1 MSDIRSVVRE
11 KLIESD
17 MAQTEWEFLK
27 NFVELEDNERVVFFP
42 ERDERVN
49 HYGMLYLDTYLMRN
63 DAKKAVVIYQDASI
77 KEQISNYSD
86 NVRKCI
92 FYELEKM
99 NRFLTLYALYPI
111 DSRIAVV
118 SLEQPYLRNGSRLLG
133 VNDITVEQL
142 VAIGVYAIIPFD
154 RIQEG

>member
-1 MSDIRSVVRE
+1 MSNIRNVVRE
-11 KLIESD
+11 KLIEAD
-17 MAQTEWEFLK
+17 IAQTEWELLK
-27 NFVELEDNERVVFFP
+27 NFTELAEDERLVFFP
-42 ERDERVN
+42 ESDESVN
-49 HYGMLYLDTYLMRN
+49 HYGMLYMDTYLMRN
-63 DAKKAVVIYQDASI
+63 DAKKAIVIYSDASV

-92 FYELEKM
+92 FYDSEKM

-118 SLEQPYLRNGSRLLG
+118 SLDQPFCRNGSRLLG

-142 VAIGVYAIIPFD
+142 IAIGVYAIIPFD